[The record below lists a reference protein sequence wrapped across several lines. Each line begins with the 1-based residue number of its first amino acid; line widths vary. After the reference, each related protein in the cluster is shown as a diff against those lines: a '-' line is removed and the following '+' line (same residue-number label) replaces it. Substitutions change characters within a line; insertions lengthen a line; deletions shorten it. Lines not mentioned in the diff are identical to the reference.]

1 MEYKDEMRKLI
12 DIVKQQS
19 FTAPLEQTLD
29 DMKTMANAVKDISD
43 RIDLRVRKSLQPT
56 DKAKKKTAKKS
67 KGIAKAK
74 RLPSVKSPQPSVSN
88 STQQATPN
96 SAVGRHSFT
105 SKDISDIRND
115 YLQKQSELQP
125 IKPQSPF

>member
-1 MEYKDEMRKLI
+1 MDYKDEMRKLI

-43 RIDLRVRKSLQPT
+43 RIDLRVRKSLQPI
-56 DKAKKKTAKKS
+56 DKTRKKTAKKS

-74 RLPSVKSPQPSVSN
+74 PFPLVKPPQPTMVN
-88 STQQATPN
+88 TTPQATPN
-96 SAVGRHSFT
+96 SAVGSQTFT
-105 SKDISDIRND
+105 SKDISRLRND
-115 YLQKQSELQP
+115 HLQKQP
-125 IKPQSPF
+125 IKPQRPI

>member
-1 MEYKDEMRKLI
+1 M
-12 DIVKQQS
+12 
-19 FTAPLEQTLD
+19 
-29 DMKTMANAVKDISD
+29 SD

-74 RLPSVKSPQPSVSN
+74 PFPSVKPPTTSAATPTP
-88 STQQATPN
+88 QATPN
-96 SAVGRHSFT
+96 SAVGSQSFT

>member
-1 MEYKDEMRKLI
+1 M
-12 DIVKQQS
+12 
-19 FTAPLEQTLD
+19 
-29 DMKTMANAVKDISD
+29 
-43 RIDLRVRKSLQPT
+43 RVRKSLQPT

-67 KGIAKAK
+67 KVIAKAEPS
-74 RLPSVKSPQPSVSN
+74 PSVKPPQPSVSN
-88 STQQATPN
+88 ATQQQQATPN
-96 SAVGRHSFT
+96 SAVGSQSFT

>member
-1 MEYKDEMRKLI
+1 MDYKDEMRKLI

-29 DMKTMANAVKDISD
+29 DMKTMANAVKDMSD

-56 DKAKKKTAKKS
+56 DKKKTAKKS

-74 RLPSVKSPQPSVSN
+74 PFPSVKPPHPSVSN
-88 STQQATPN
+88 TTQQAIPN
-96 SAVGRHSFT
+96 SAVGSQSFT

-115 YLQKQSELQP
+115 YLQKQTELQP

>member
-1 MEYKDEMRKLI
+1 MTILDTLNFVSYNPLQNNNPIATRRRKLFAKI
-12 DIVKQQS
+12 D
-19 FTAPLEQTLD
+19 EQIQLA
-29 DMKTMANAVKDISD
+29 ANKDYTPTQHKWVTD
-43 RIDLRVRKSLQPT
+43 EHGNQRKEK
-56 DKAKKKTAKKS
+56 DS

-74 RLPSVKSPQPSVSN
+74 PFPSVKPPTTSAAT
-88 STQQATPN
+88 STPQATPN
-96 SAVGRHSFT
+96 SAVGTQSFT